1 MASRLSIVAIS
12 FGAILMAASAA
23 HAQSYSNY
31 VLSENPLFY
40 WNFDEAGDADPAIDL
55 VGTDPGDNLTAQG
68 NATRVNSGSTTGGV
82 SLGRAASFD
91 NTAPTKF
98 YSGTL
103 SPSIDPTGY
112 IIEMWVR
119 PQATSIPGR
128 AHYLLEARGGGTN
141 QPSVIFDYLGPVDN
155 NVELYWGGRT
165 GGVGPALVDDVW
177 QHLVIGYY
185 GAAASRIDFYL
196 NGAPAGSMVDLGVA
210 PAFGTT
216 QIAVGNSVPGHPDF
230 DHFNGQI
237 DELAIYDVTALNA
250 SAIEAK
256 LQSIAAHY
264 SFSLGGVIG
273 DADGDTDVDEFDF
286 FLISDNLFTNR
297 TPGTDGD
304 LDLSG
309 LVDFADFRIWKNAV
323 APAIAAQY
331 GIPEPSGAI
340 LAALGAL
347 GFAYRRRV
355 SK

>member
-1 MASRLSIVAIS
+1 MTSRLSTALLGLAV
-12 FGAILMAASAA
+12 LLLASDRAL
-23 HAQSYSNY
+23 AQSYSSY
-31 VLSENPLFY
+31 VLSGDPLFY
-40 WNFDEAGDADPAIDL
+40 WNFDEAGNTDPAIDL
-55 VGTDPGDNLTAQG
+55 VGNDAGDNLIAEG

-91 NTAPTKF
+91 NTQLTKF

-103 SPSIDPTGY
+103 SPTIDPTGY

-119 PQATSIPGR
+119 PQPTSVPGR
-128 AHYLLEARGGGTN
+128 AHYLLEARGAATN
-141 QPSVIFDYLGPVDN
+141 QPSIIFDYLGPVDN

-165 GGVGPALVDDVW
+165 GGVGPALVDNTW

-237 DELAIYDVTALNA
+237 DELAVYDVTGLTAA
-250 SAIEAK
+250 AIEAK
-256 LQSIAAHY
+256 LQTVAAHY

-273 DADGDTDVDEFDF
+273 DADGDNDVDEFDF
-286 FLISDNLFTNR
+286 FLISDNLFTNQ
-297 TPGTDGD
+297 TPGDGGD

-309 LVDFADFRIWKNAV
+309 LVDFLDFRIWKNA
-323 APAIAAQY
+323 ANPALAAQY
-331 GIPEPSGAI
+331 AIPEPTSLA
-340 LAALGAL
+340 LAALGVAW
-347 GFAYRRRV
+347 FAYRRRV
-355 SK
+355 G